1 MRIKKETIFTI
12 ITIGFVATAIDV
24 LSFIAGLQ
32 IANDPMNR
40 LYLYRKLPQ
49 EKDIK
54 ANYKNYLKIRHPV
67 LGWPSPTQFGGPM
80 FDKIGA
86 RRSPAFDDPDQH
98 KACISLYGDSFTYSD
113 EVENQHAWGNILATL
128 QNCRVN
134 NFGVGGY
141 GTDQAYL
148 RYSGNHRDRSPIVI
162 LGIYSENIRRN
173 VNQYRGFYRP
183 GTGHKFGFKPR
194 FMLADSKLERI
205 PLPNISIEDL
215 EDFSNNPKKYLE
227 HDFYSPDGIFRTRF
241 RFPYSVTL
249 IEAFFKMQRRDNIM
263 PVSRFYSETHPSGSL
278 QLTVAIVKAF
288 KDTALSRNQT
298 PVVLFIPSNKA
309 LKKFQRTGNWEHQIF
324 LDKLNQIENLHV
336 LNSEE
341 KFIEYLGQKSPNT
354 LFLGKRGHS
363 HFNQKG
369 YHVLATIV
377 SEALSEIKSAQIKP

>member
-1 MRIKKETIFTI
+1 MRIKKETIFTAI
-12 ITIGFVATAIDV
+12 MIGFIAAAIDA
-24 LSFIAGLQ
+24 LSFLAGLQ
-32 IANDPMNR
+32 IAKDPMNR
-40 LYLYRKLPQ
+40 LYLYQKLAQ

-54 ANYKNYLKIRHPV
+54 ANYEDYLRIRDPV
-67 LGWPSPTQFGGPM
+67 LGWPSPSQFDGPM

-86 RRSPAFDDPDQH
+86 RRSPAFDNPDQQES
-98 KACISLYGDSFTYSD
+98 CISLYGDSFTYSD

-148 RYSGNHRDRSPIVI
+148 RYLGNHRDRSPIVI

-194 FMLADSKLERI
+194 FKLVDSQLKLI
-205 PLPNISIEDL
+205 PLPDIKVDDL
-215 EDFSNNPKKYLE
+215 EHFSNNPKKYLKY
-227 HDFYSPDGIFRTRF
+227 DFYSPDGIFRTRL
-241 RFPYSVTL
+241 RFPYSITL
-249 IEAFFKMQRRDNIM
+249 AKAFFKMQRRDNIM

-278 QLTVAIVKAF
+278 QLTVAIAKAF
-288 KDTALSRNQT
+288 KETALSRNQK
-298 PVVLFIPSNKA
+298 PIVLFIPSSKA
-309 LKKFQRTGNWEHQIF
+309 IKKFQKTGHWEHQIF

-341 KFIEYLGQKSPNT
+341 KFIEYLGQESPDI

-369 YHVLATIV
+369 YNVLATIV
-377 SEALSEIKSAQIKP
+377 SGALSEITSAQAVP